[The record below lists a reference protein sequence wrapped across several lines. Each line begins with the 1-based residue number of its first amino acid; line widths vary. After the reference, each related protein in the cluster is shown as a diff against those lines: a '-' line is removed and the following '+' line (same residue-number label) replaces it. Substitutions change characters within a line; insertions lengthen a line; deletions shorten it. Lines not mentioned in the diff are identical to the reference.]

1 VQIDGIE
8 RMATATLE
16 TWIDALQA
24 GGRYSF
30 LRAEAMK
37 DSGLSPAAVSKA
49 LQRSVKRGRVVKVKE
64 YFYVIVPLEYS
75 SAGAPP
81 ASWFIQDLMA
91 AIRLPYYVG
100 LLSAAAMHGSSHH
113 QPQEFQVLT
122 DRSVRPLI
130 AGRTRIRF
138 FTNMHVADA
147 TAMDMKTPTGSMRVS
162 TPETTAVDL
171 VRFAKSAG
179 HLDNVATVIA
189 ELSPMLDP
197 KRLLAAV
204 RLVNDLPNTQRLGFI
219 LDQVRQR
226 RLSDPIHVWLER
238 QEPHVL
244 PLRSG
249 RPLNGTRGN
258 RRWHLLVNGPIEVE
272 G

>member
-1 VQIDGIE
+1 
-8 RMATATLE
+8 MAMATLE
-16 TWIDALQA
+16 SWIDALQA
-24 GGRYSF
+24 SGRYSF
-30 LRAEAMK
+30 LRAQAMK
-37 DSGLSPAAVSKA
+37 ESGLSQAAVSKA
-49 LQRSVKRGRVVKVKE
+49 LQRSVKRNRVVKVKE

-81 ASWFIQDLMA
+81 ASWFIHDLMA
-91 AIRLPYYVG
+91 AMGLPYYVG

-122 DRSVRPLI
+122 DRSVRPLM

-138 FTNMHVADA
+138 FTSMHVAA
-147 TAMDMKTPTGSMRVS
+147 AAAMDMKTPTGSMRVS
-162 TPETTAVDL
+162 TPETTVVDL

-189 ELSPMLDP
+189 ELSPSLDP

-204 RLVNDLPNTQRLGFI
+204 RVVDDPPNTQRLGFI

-226 RLSDPIHVWLER
+226 RLSDPIHAWLER
-238 QEPHVL
+238 QDPRTRS
-244 PLRSG
+244 LRTG
-249 RPLNGTRGN
+249 RTLKETREN